1 MERILIETTSFSIGN
16 KFLRV
21 IWNLVVIVMIRPFSL
36 NIFRKWRCIILRVF
50 GAKIG
55 KNSNVHSS
63 VKIWAPWNLELGN
76 NSSIG
81 PRTHI
86 YNQGRIIIGDLCI
99 ISQKSYLCAST
110 HDFTL
115 ANFPLVRKPIKI
127 EDQVWIAADAFIGPG
142 VKIGEGVVI
151 GARAAVFKNIEP
163 WTVVGGNPAKF
174 IKRRNLK
181 VNGGEVSIPKNHSG
195 RIISGSGF

>member
-1 MERILIETTSFSIGN
+1 MERVLVETTSFSIGN
-16 KFLRV
+16 KFLRML
-21 IWNLVVIVMIRPFSL
+21 WNLVALILIRPFAL
-36 NIFRKWRCIILRVF
+36 NFFRKWRCAILRIF

-55 KNSNVHSS
+55 QNSNVHSS

-76 NSSIG
+76 YSSIG

-142 VKIGEGVVI
+142 VKIGEGVVV

-181 VNGGEVSIPKNHSG
+181 VIGAEDTIAKNPP
-195 RIISGSGF
+195 REIISGSGF